1 MFIIKVKKLQSWSA
15 VKPEN
20 LKLKEQNELFEA
32 NE

>member
-1 MFIIKVKKLQSWSA
+1 MFNKDKILQLWPA